1 MSFSLVR
8 PPRTQAFIQRWRWR
22 RRRRGRGRTIGYN
35 VISSTG
41 LRRGEVEREDIV
53 SNLRTNQEF
62 HSEKPKRNI
71 IGTS

>member
-8 PPRTQAFIQRWRWR
+8 PPRTQAFIQRWRG
-22 RRRRGRGRTIGYN
+22 RRGRRTIGYN